1 MNDASAGLL
10 PPVDPVSSRQF
21 LIAVKR
27 LADAL
32 GYGTDRSPF
41 LGAGLEYV
49 QSRPYVPGDPVKSID
64 WRVAARTGKTF
75 VKEYEAP
82 KRMPVLLVVDTSASM
97 TVSSAET
104 SKYAWAVRIAGGLA
118 LAALDRMSPVGLVG
132 AGDRELAVEPSL
144 SRDQVYQW
152 LFRLRRYR
160 FDERTTLSA
169 RLMELCAV
177 LPHRALLVVLSDLHD
192 PRAASALKLA
202 AQKHDAAVVQLQDP
216 AERGLAGAG
225 LVRAREAET
234 GRAFAAVGA
243 RPFLDQAR
251 LEAELKRARV
261 DHLLL
266 AVDRPVLHPLVRFFR
281 MRDKRGKGAR

>member
-1 MNDASAGLL
+1 MPDAPGLL
-10 PPVDPVSSRQF
+10 PPADPVSSRQF
-21 LIAVKR
+21 VIAVKR

-41 LGAGLEYV
+41 LGSGLEYV
-49 QSRPYVPGDPVKSID
+49 QSRPYVPGDPVKSVD
-64 WRVAARTGKTF
+64 WRVTARTGRIF

-82 KRMPVLLVVDTSASM
+82 KRMPVLLLVDTSASM
-97 TVSSAET
+97 TVSSGPL

-118 LAALDRMSPVGLVG
+118 FAALDRMSPVGLVG

-152 LFRLRRYR
+152 LFRLRRFR
-160 FDERTTLSA
+160 FDEATTLSA
-169 RLMELCAV
+169 RLMELCSV
-177 LPHRALLVVLSDLHD
+177 LPHRAFLVVLSDLHD

-216 AERGLAGAG
+216 AERGLPGAG
-225 LVRAREAET
+225 LFRAREAET
-234 GRAFAAVGA
+234 GRDFVTHGGRAWLGQAA
-243 RPFLDQAR
+243 
-251 LEAELKRARV
+251 LERDLKRARV

-266 AVDRPVLHPLVRFFR
+266 PLDRPLLHKLVRFFR
-281 MRDKRGKGAR
+281 LRDKLGKGTR